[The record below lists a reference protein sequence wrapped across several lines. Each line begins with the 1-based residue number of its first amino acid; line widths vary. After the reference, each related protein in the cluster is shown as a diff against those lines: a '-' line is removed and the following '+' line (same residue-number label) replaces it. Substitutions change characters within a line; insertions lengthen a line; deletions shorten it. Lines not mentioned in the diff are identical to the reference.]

1 MFCNMLDL
9 FPSQIQWQFSCSA
22 LIQTQPNTAPASKIY
37 IETWDTNNRHRSLEL
52 WHDAYIIAFIIQKL
66 CLETPELSYRSHR
79 SLTPKFVGNGTTY
92 LCFGKWVSTK
102 RTKHYNKLTLAPFLP
117 VAKKKNS
124 LQEFLHK
131 KVFCFFSSSQGIC
144 GWDLKSTAENPT
156 SEDATPSLSLQ
167 NHKFPVDRRRIWYH
181 SIIEYNSFFCLT
193 SDRKGCDTCRCG
205 NGD

>member
-37 IETWDTNNRHRSLEL
+37 IETCDTNNRHRSLEL

-66 CLETPELSYRSHR
+66 CLEMPELSYRSHR
-79 SLTPKFVGNGTTY
+79 SPTPKFVGNGTTY

-117 VAKKKNS
+117 VAKKKK
-124 LQEFLHK
+124 FITGI
-131 KVFCFFSSSQGIC
+131 SSQESFLFVFFQPGYMRLRSQKYC
-144 GWDLKSTAENPT
+144 RKSNQWGCYPFPFSTKPQVSRGQKENLVPFH
-156 SEDATPSLSLQ
+156 
-167 NHKFPVDRRRIWYH
+167 NRV
-181 SIIEYNSFFCLT
+181 
-193 SDRKGCDTCRCG
+193 
-205 NGD
+205 

>member
-79 SLTPKFVGNGTTY
+79 SPTPKFVGNGTTY

-117 VAKKKNS
+117 VAKKKNHYRNFFTRKFFVCFLPARVYAAEIS
-124 LQEFLHK
+124 KVLQKIQPVRMLPLPFLYKTTSFPWTEGEF
-131 KVFCFFSSSQGIC
+131 GTI
-144 GWDLKSTAENPT
+144 P
-156 SEDATPSLSLQ
+156 
-167 NHKFPVDRRRIWYH
+167 
-181 SIIEYNSFFCLT
+181 
-193 SDRKGCDTCRCG
+193 
-205 NGD
+205 